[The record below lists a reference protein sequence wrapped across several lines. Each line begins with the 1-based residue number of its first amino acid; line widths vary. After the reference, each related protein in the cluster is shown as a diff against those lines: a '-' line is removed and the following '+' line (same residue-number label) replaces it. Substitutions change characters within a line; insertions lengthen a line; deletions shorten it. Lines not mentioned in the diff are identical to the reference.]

1 MGEEQRPVKKGE
13 LACASKQSCLGG
25 EGHPSM
31 LTYPGRPVKRP
42 QVILSCEAFK

>member
-1 MGEEQRPVKKGE
+1 MSSRVLP
-13 LACASKQSCLGG
+13 SKVVWV
-25 EGHPSM
+25 ERGHPSM